1 MSPSGAD
8 VFGHALLDWSNGGT
22 TPEVVE
28 RDDGFFDVGAGPEV
42 YLSGPRGWPSAER
55 YAMRF
60 VRGRVL
66 DVGCGAGRVTLYL
79 QERGVGV
86 VGLDASPLAVEA
98 ATNRGAR
105 EVWCRPLERLG
116 SEIASFDTLVMFG
129 NNFGLFGS
137 PSGAQRRLTQWA
149 RYASP
154 SALILVEST
163 NAYFG
168 GAPSMDRGYY
178 RRNVE
183 RGLLPGRARFRYH
196 YGGEV
201 GSWFDWLFVS
211 RAELRAIIRGTGWR
225 VREVVGT
232 TVGEPYVAVL
242 ERTPPSRRVAS
253 IL

>member
-1 MSPSGAD
+1 LTPTPRGVD

-42 YLSGPRGWPSAER
+42 YLAGLRGWPPAER
-55 YAMRF
+55 HAMRL

-66 DVGCGAGRVTLYL
+66 DVGCGAGRVALHL
-79 QERGVGV
+79 QQRGYDVI
-86 VGLDASPLAVEA
+86 GLDASPLAVEA
-98 ATNRGAR
+98 AANRGVR
-105 EVWCRPLERLG
+105 DVWCRPLERLG
-116 SEIASFDTLVMFG
+116 TEMASFDTLVMFG
-129 NNFGLFGS
+129 NNFGLFGTV
-137 PSGAQRRLTQWA
+137 PRARRRLAQWA
-149 RYASP
+149 RRAKP
-154 SALILVEST
+154 SARILVEST

-183 RGLLPGRARFRYH
+183 RGSLPGQARFRYH

-211 RAELRAIIRGTGWR
+211 RAELRGIIRGTGWR
-225 VREVVGT
+225 VSEFVGAS
-232 TVGEPYVAVL
+232 VSEPYVAVL
-242 ERTPPSRRVAS
+242 EKT
-253 IL
+253 